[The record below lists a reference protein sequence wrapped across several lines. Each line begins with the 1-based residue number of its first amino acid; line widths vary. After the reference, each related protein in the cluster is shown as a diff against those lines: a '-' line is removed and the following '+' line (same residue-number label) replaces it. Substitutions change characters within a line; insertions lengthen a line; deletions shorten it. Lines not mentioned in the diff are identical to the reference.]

1 MKSQWLTKLAEK
13 PKPRTYPT
21 FKEEFGTEKYVEIY
35 MTHAQRS
42 LYAQFRCGILPL
54 SIETGRYTNTSAE
67 ERVCTTCSN
76 GDVEDEFHFVLVCEA
91 YREDRNL
98 LFEKLNVEAPNI
110 LHMTFPE
117 KFQFLLNNG
126 SLYLPKF
133 ISNIWEKCQ
142 KVLYKT
148 NT

>member
-13 PKPRTYPT
+13 PKLRTYRT

-35 MTHAQRS
+35 MPRAQRS

-54 SIETGRYTNTSAE
+54 SIETGRYTNTSVE
-67 ERVCTTCSN
+67 ERVCTICSN

-98 LFEKLNVEAPNI
+98 LFAKLNVEAPN
-110 LHMTFPE
+110 LSHMTSQEF
-117 KFQFLLNNG
+117 FLLNNG

-133 ISNIWEKCQ
+133 ISNIWEKRQ
-142 KVLYKT
+142 KLLYKI